1 MEVRN
6 FYTIIKSNARLIF
19 KWTLFPAIIVLLI
32 IPQIY
37 GISNLD
43 SMKSADC
50 LERMVALIGIP
61 MFVSLLK
68 PEENGEMDAIIAL
81 RPFPYQ
87 LITSF
92 RILISLIST
101 LALILVFEGYM
112 DIVGCSF
119 PIGSYTF
126 RTLAKSMML
135 GFPGLLV
142 SAVSKSTIVG
152 FLVSFCWYCI
162 LQIESF
168 GNIFQYVSD
177 GINMYQMLLLVG
189 GYAVIVFF
197 CKDSSREQT

>member
-6 FYTIIKSNARLIF
+6 FYTITKSNVRLIF
-19 KWTLFPAIIVLLI
+19 KWTLFPAVIVLLI

-68 PEENGEMDAIIAL
+68 PEENGEIDAIIAL

-87 LITSF
+87 IIVLL

-101 LALILVFEGYM
+101 LSLILVFEGYM

-119 PIGSYTF
+119 PIVSYTF
-126 RTLAKSMML
+126 RTLAKSMIL

-142 SAVSKSTIVG
+142 SAVSRSTIVG
-152 FLVSFCWYCI
+152 FLVSFCWYGI

-168 GNIFQYVSD
+168 GNIFQYVLDDIS
-177 GINMYQMLLLVG
+177 MYQMILLIG
-189 GYAVIVFF
+189 GYTVIVFF
-197 CKDSSREQT
+197 CKHSFRE